1 MPSPPL
7 RVVDDGRRAGGD
19 GHKRVAV
26 RLDDGQDVARGQPG
40 DVDALRAFQ
49 LRPVGGGQLRA
60 SGHGLR
66 RRARR
71 IQIDRGRIASAAENG
86 DVSAGRSAR
95 NGGHGQRAK
104 RVRRRRVD
112 EDTSGAGVER
122 EDVVVIALVINVLA
136 LRLRGGR
143 AHHSDVVDD
152 GRDDGLGVVH
162 QEVDGRAAVGNPA
175 LREVERGLHDVGR
188 NLLEDHAVELADVA
202 VDVAD
207 ASASVDKTRDASGL
221 LEQLVRG
228 GRDLHAD
235 AVAVDA
241 IVGHVGEILVPLRE
255 DVLGGQRGRVDAA
268 RLVGKARKTRR
279 GIGVHLGDFLL
290 FVKRAG
296 DVGDGR
302 DVASFGDVHGV
313 DDGVP
318 LTIHAHREHLPLV
331 VPAAGELTRDM
342 VAVNG
347 TRAGNRH
354 GRNGNGFAVD
364 GAVTV
369 AVRRTPQIGEVGKI
383 GIDVCQ
389 FARVLR
395 RVVHVGLHKSHIAFA
410 PFLLFFVRFAPRC
423 TIAPRGGEAA
433 VGIALRHAAF
443 GLRAERRCAALR
455 LRVIVGKVFRVFF
468 AHFFH
473 LLRNGL
479 RAIRTVN
486 RRIHRVEELVL
497 HAAIVFA
504 AARGLFAFE
513 SLELRLKVKI
523 LLRLFGIG
531 RLYCGK
537 CCIGR
542 RFGFGFGHIAFGEVL
557 PVEGENLVFLFPRRQ
572 LRVVENG
579 FNRIACKSCH
589 VLRLLVFRRVRRW
602 RRDFCVLRPL
612 GDMQKAAT
620 RTAFASVD
628 MSTHQS
634 RSSIARASL

>member
-26 RLDDGQDVARGQPG
+26 RLDDGQDVARGQAG
-40 DVDALRAFQ
+40 DRDVLRAVE

-66 RRARR
+66 RRTRR
-71 IQIDRGRIASAAENG
+71 IEEDGGRVASAAR
-86 DVSAGRSAR
+86 DVDYRASSRAR
-95 NGGHGQRAK
+95 NGGNGQRAK

-136 LRLRGGR
+136 LRLCGGR
-143 AHHSDVVDD
+143 THHSDVVDD
-152 GRDDGLGVVH
+152 GRDDGFGVVH
-162 QEVDGRAAVGNPA
+162 EQIDGRAAVGRPA

-207 ASASVDKTRDASGL
+207 AGASVDEARDASGL
-221 LEQLVRG
+221 LEKLVRG

-235 AVAVDA
+235 AIAVYA
-241 IVGHVGEILVPLRE
+241 VVGHVGEILVPLRE
-255 DVLGGQRGRVDAA
+255 DVLGGQHGRIDAA

-290 FVKRAG
+290 LVERAG

-302 DVASFGDVHGV
+302 DVAGFGDVHGV

-318 LTIHAHREHLPLV
+318 LAIHAHGEHLPLV
-331 VPAAGELTRDM
+331 VPAAGEFARDM
-342 VAVNG
+342 IAVNG

-354 GRNGNGFAVD
+354 GRDGNGFAVD

-369 AVRRTPQIGEVGKI
+369 AVRRTPKIGEVGKI
-383 GIDVCQ
+383 GIDVGQ

-395 RVVHVGLHKSHIAFA
+395 RVVDVGLEERCHSFLRS
-410 PFLLFFVRFAPRC
+410 FLLFLVGVAPRC

-433 VGIALRHAAF
+433 VGVALRHI
-443 GLRAERRCAALR
+443 ALR
-455 LRVIVGKVFRVFF
+455 LRTERRASALLWRVVVVGKILRIVR
-468 AHFFH
+468 AH
-473 LLRNGL
+473 LLDLLGHGL
-479 RAIRTVN
+479 CVLAAIDG
-486 RRIHRVEELVL
+486 RINRVEELVL
-497 HAAIVFA
+497 HAAEVLA
-504 AARGLFAFE
+504 PACVLFAFE
-513 SLELRLKVKI
+513 GVKLRLKVEI
-523 LLRLFGIG
+523 LLRLFGVG
-531 RLYCGK
+531 RLNRGK
-537 CCIGR
+537 RRIRC
-542 RFGFGFGHIAFGEVL
+542 RFGFGFGHIALGEVL
-557 PVEGENLVFLFPRRQ
+557 PVECEDLVFLFPRRQ

-579 FNRIACKSCH
+579 FNCIACKGCH
-589 VLRLLVFRRVRRW
+589 FTSPCFSPR
-602 RRDFCVLRPL
+602 
-612 GDMQKAAT
+612 QTIAA
-620 RTAFASVD
+620 
-628 MSTHQS
+628 
-634 RSSIARASL
+634 